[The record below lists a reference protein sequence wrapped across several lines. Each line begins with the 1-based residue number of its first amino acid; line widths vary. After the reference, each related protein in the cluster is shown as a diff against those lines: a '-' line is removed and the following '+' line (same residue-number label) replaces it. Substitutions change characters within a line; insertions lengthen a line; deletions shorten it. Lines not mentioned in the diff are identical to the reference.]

1 MGTIMKLQKL
11 FIVGAIFSG
20 FIFAANTFAEDVITN
35 TESNLEKV
43 TCWEIS
49 TLPEDAAAY
58 ALVLLYGYKAGKSNQ
73 PIQVA
78 SKISEAIISAGET
91 CDGNPD
97 LLVINAFKKL

>member
-1 MGTIMKLQKL
+1 MKLQKL
-11 FIVGAIFSG
+11 FIVSAIFSG
-20 FIFAANTFAEDVITN
+20 FIFSTNVFAEDAKF
-35 TESNLEKV
+35 ESNLEKV

-49 TLPEDAAAY
+49 TLSEEDAAY

-78 SKISEAIISAGET
+78 SKMSESIVNAGEA
-91 CDGNPD
+91 CDKNPD